1 MGKYRDYISDDADM
15 QTMLF
20 RYSIMVDVFNAKLP
34 DELKCERKISD
45 DLKRKILRQQYSEQ
59 NDRLILLFGMGIIGE
74 ATLKELVLHN
84 KTDFLSDVI
93 NLEDRVRADEDKD
106 EAEKLSY
113 ETLEQIILLCANSK
127 KFDEFS
133 SLSFEQAE
141 KLIANSHIHIEN
153 GFVKCDKDMA
163 MLINEVGGQ
172 MGYYDENSDSIFV
185 EKPEYVAAALADNY
199 DVSSETAPIVI
210 DYKALLCYSYVYDL
224 LYGREFIKYACNNH
238 IPYDEN
244 YIDEYEKYL
253 KKVKLTFN
261 IKAYTKK
268 RSICG
273 NRVNYFDYAFNTVE
287 NNELVQS
294 SLNADEEYSAE
305 IMLDIDEIY
314 TDDELTLKALNKYKN
329 TRQLIDKTVIEVIH
343 GNEIRLYIYAES
355 SFKVINNA
363 EFRNQLFDFNKIWSI
378 IQLCSRDGSLRR
390 VNKVITIPQKYLDEI
405 EPCQREYAERMISEQ
420 YSRMLRNKRNNP
432 LVQSLN
438 DLKAVAEQNMEVIQK
453 EKEEKAALKAAALQA
468 RAGRKP
474 GISLNTNSESESEK
488 NGG

>member
-438 DLKAVAEQNMEVIQK
+438 DLKAVAEQNMEAIQK
-453 EKEEKAALKAAALQA
+453 EKAEKAALKAAALQA

-474 GISLNTNSESESEK
+474 GISLNENSESEN

>member
-1 MGKYRDYISDDADM
+1 
-15 QTMLF
+15 
-20 RYSIMVDVFNAKLP
+20 
-34 DELKCERKISD
+34 
-45 DLKRKILRQQYSEQ
+45 
-59 NDRLILLFGMGIIGE
+59 
-74 ATLKELVLHN
+74 
-84 KTDFLSDVI
+84 
-93 NLEDRVRADEDKD
+93 
-106 EAEKLSY
+106 
-113 ETLEQIILLCANSK
+113 
-127 KFDEFS
+127 
-133 SLSFEQAE
+133 
-141 KLIANSHIHIEN
+141 
-153 GFVKCDKDMA
+153 
-163 MLINEVGGQ
+163 

>member
-329 TRQLIDKTVIEVIH
+329 SRQLIDKTVIEVIH

-355 SFKVINNA
+355 GFKVINNA